1 MNIKFSII
9 IPAYNAEKYIM
20 NALES
25 IKNQIYKN
33 LELIIVD
40 DGSTD
45 NTSSIINKFIDENKT
60 MDIKT
65 VRIENSGPAHARNIG
80 LELASG
86 DYFCFLDSDDFLD
99 ENTFEEIFEVNEE
112 FDICFYGYNEIEE
125 NTSKLLKTYD
135 EDFSYVNG
143 IISGTEAAKL
153 KLKRKLWIC
162 TGNAVYKLKLI
173 KEKEVRN
180 LKGINHGEDF
190 NFIMKALINAD
201 KVMCIKKNYLNCT
214 FRENSLMHSQFNNSN
229 AQLLQAVEMLL
240 SYLEETKL
248 EDETKKELIDLVKAE
263 YLNAQASLAKKIFE
277 NYKFMQAK
285 KIYLENNYKQLA
297 NYNDIKHCLNKQ
309 KKIELY
315 IFSHSLFLYYIATKL
330 YTLKNK

>member
-86 DYFCFLDSDDFLD
+86 AYFCFLDSDDFIY
-99 ENTFEEIFEVNEE
+99 ENTFEEIFETAK
-112 FDICFYGYNEIEE
+112 IR
-125 NTSKLLKTYD
+125 
-135 EDFSYVNG
+135 
-143 IISGTEAAKL
+143 EA
-153 KLKRKLWIC
+153 
-162 TGNAVYKLKLI
+162 
-173 KEKEVRN
+173 
-180 LKGINHGEDF
+180 
-190 NFIMKALINAD
+190 
-201 KVMCIKKNYLNCT
+201 
-214 FRENSLMHSQFNNSN
+214 FRYE
-229 AQLLQAVEMLL
+229 
-240 SYLEETKL
+240 
-248 EDETKKELIDLVKAE
+248 
-263 YLNAQASLAKKIFE
+263 
-277 NYKFMQAK
+277 
-285 KIYLENNYKQLA
+285 
-297 NYNDIKHCLNKQ
+297 
-309 KKIELY
+309 
-315 IFSHSLFLYYIATKL
+315 
-330 YTLKNK
+330 